1 MTMRVAT
8 KAVGETDRTKSR
20 PPKTATSV
28 WMLQAARSERQGF
41 TNSRIG
47 PDIQGCR
54 ARCRS
59 PGEAR
64 VTGHK
69 VGNDSIGTRPCSL
82 HGCPSELLLLRV
94 PVQIFLWDIV
104 LRHLVR
110 ANFSRGIPSSV
121 LDALTAS
128 ASNAFPSSSNSSI
141 LSESAPATPDNPCKS
156 PDCSPERRFI
166 RSLGNAGAV
175 ASFFFRVLFL
185 GARVA
190 FFGATAFFRVF
201 ALPLDSFF
209 LAVFFAGVIFLRA
222 VDFDFVCFFLGISF
236 CQPLRDFDYSAL

>member
-121 LDALTAS
+121 LDALHGICFERVSLFEQFVNTLRVRTCDAGQSLQISGLLAGATLHSLPWECRRRGLIFLSSLFPGS
-128 ASNAFPSSSNSSI
+128 A
-141 LSESAPATPDNPCKS
+141 
-156 PDCSPERRFI
+156 RRFLW
-166 RSLGNAGAV
+166 RDRFLPSFRLALRQLLPGSLFCRRHFSAG
-175 ASFFFRVLFL
+175 
-185 GARVA
+185 G
-190 FFGATAFFRVF
+190 
-201 ALPLDSFF
+201 
-209 LAVFFAGVIFLRA
+209 
-222 VDFDFVCFFLGISF
+222 
-236 CQPLRDFDYSAL
+236 

>member
-121 LDALTAS
+121 LDALHGIC
-128 ASNAFPSSSNSSI
+128 F
-141 LSESAPATPDNPCKS
+141 
-156 PDCSPERRFI
+156 ERV
-166 RSLGNAGAV
+166 SLFEQFVNTLRVRTCDAGQSLQISGLLAGATLHSLPWECRLRGLISLSSRFPQG
-175 ASFFFRVLFL
+175 ARSFL
-185 GARVA
+185 GRGRFLPGFRLAR
-190 FFGATAFFRVF
+190 RQL
-201 ALPLDSFF
+201 LPGSLFCRRHFS
-209 LAVFFAGVIFLRA
+209 AG
-222 VDFDFVCFFLGISF
+222 G
-236 CQPLRDFDYSAL
+236 